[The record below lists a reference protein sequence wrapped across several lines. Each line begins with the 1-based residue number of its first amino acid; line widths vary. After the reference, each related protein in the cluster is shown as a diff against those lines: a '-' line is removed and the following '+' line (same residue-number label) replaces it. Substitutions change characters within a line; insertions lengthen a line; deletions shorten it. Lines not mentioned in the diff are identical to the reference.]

1 LQKFYEGKSFYKRN
15 RFAVSF
21 PKTILRTLIIAGAV
35 AFTSAAA
42 LAMKVDIS
50 VSKVSQKMTVRVD
63 GQEEFVWLVSTG
75 GVGYDT
81 PTGTY
86 RIFRLE
92 KEHFSKEWDDA
103 PMPYSMFFTGRGHA
117 IHGSYHIKRLGTR
130 ASHGCVR
137 LAPENA
143 AILFDLV
150 SKAGYKNSTV
160 TIKGGFFD
168 GSGTEQVVSADGKPR
183 RSFFW
188 FLTHPKTKTVVA
200 VEKPVKL
207 VKKPAKAVKV
217 VKVEKPA
224 KIEKPA
230 KKKKIIKTATIS
242 GALPG

>member
-1 LQKFYEGKSFYKRN
+1 
-15 RFAVSF
+15 VSF
-21 PKTILRTLIIAGAV
+21 PKALYRTLIV
-35 AFTSAAA
+35 ASALALSSAAA

-50 VSKVSQKMTVRVD
+50 ISKISQKMTVRVD

-75 GVGYDT
+75 GQGYDT
-81 PTGTY
+81 PSGTY
-86 RIFRLE
+86 KIFRME

-103 PMPYSMFFTGRGHA
+103 PMPYSMFFTGQGHA
-117 IHGSYHIKRLGTR
+117 IHGSYHVKRLGTR

-150 SKAGYKNSTV
+150 EKAGYKNSTV

-168 GSGTEQVVSADGKPR
+168 TGGSTVSVSSDGKPR

-188 FLTHPKTKTVVA
+188 YLTHQKTKTAVVEVKVTKPA
-200 VEKPVKL
+200 KKTAKPVKVVKIEKPVK
-207 VKKPAKAVKV
+207 A
-217 VKVEKPA
+217 EKS
-224 KIEKPA
+224 A
-230 KKKKIIKTATIS
+230 KKKKMAKRATIS

>member
-1 LQKFYEGKSFYKRN
+1 
-15 RFAVSF
+15 VSF
-21 PKTILRTLIIAGAV
+21 SKKIIRTLIISGAM

-50 VSKVSQKMTVRVD
+50 ISKVSQKMTVRVD

-75 GVGYDT
+75 GQGYDT
-81 PTGTY
+81 PSGTY
-86 RIFRLE
+86 KIFRME

-103 PMPYSMFFTGRGHA
+103 PMPYSMFFTGQGHA

-150 SKAGYKNSTV
+150 DKAGYKNSTV

-168 GSGTEQVVSADGKPR
+168 GGSSEQVVSADGKPR

-200 VEKPVKL
+200 VVQPLKANKKAAKPMKL
-207 VKKPAKAVKV
+207 AKVDKV
-217 VKVEKPA
+217 VKVEKSM
-224 KIEKPA
+224 
-230 KKKKIIKTATIS
+230 KKKKLAKAGKIF